1 MNIFTTFLPHM
12 LNAFNGWMK
21 LKQNMWSVYGKN
33 LMTSFLNLVQRLSLD
48 ASLVLHSINFALNR
62 LYLIVVAETV
72 VGATTGVVPPPRG
85 YLKGK

>member
-1 MNIFTTFLPHM
+1 
-12 LNAFNGWMK
+12 MK

-72 VGATTGVVPPPRG
+72 VGETTGVVPPPRG